1 MGFRV
6 GTPFSHAIR
15 ALRSAD
21 KSGKVSEYLFRR
33 HEMEGN
39 HLARSSDW
47 LGNGQ
52 R

>member
-1 MGFRV
+1 MGFQV
-6 GTPFSHAIR
+6 GTPFRYAIC

-21 KSGKVSEYLFRR
+21 KSDMVTEYLVRR
-33 HEMEGN
+33 HEVEGN

>member
-1 MGFRV
+1 MSFQVGAPFR
-6 GTPFSHAIR
+6 HAIR

-21 KSGKVSEYLFRR
+21 KSGKVTEYLVRR
-33 HEMEGN
+33 HEIKGN
-39 HLARSSDW
+39 NLTRSSDW